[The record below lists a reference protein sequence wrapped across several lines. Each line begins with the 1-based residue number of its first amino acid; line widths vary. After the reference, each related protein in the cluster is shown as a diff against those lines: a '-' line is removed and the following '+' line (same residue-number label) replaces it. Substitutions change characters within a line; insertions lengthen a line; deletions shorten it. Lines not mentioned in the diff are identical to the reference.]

1 MAFPFA
7 PISSEMNP
15 YQNVHAD
22 VLRATSRVFAALKVI
37 PHLVGPKEV
46 WAPWMARELAEELV
60 QVPEPTIDSPY
71 PKLLGNLCDMLY
83 HYFGRG
89 MTVDMLD
96 FTGVQT
102 QSYDSSGVE
111 YIDFPLDELPEPM
124 GDDLWWKVLPSSV
137 SLRVTPPPPASSH
150 MTQESLDPRKQPP
163 SPSPDVV
170 IVTAPDTIM
179 RPKRKRTAMSGGPKR
194 AKRRIFESSEDES
207 SEDENNVQA
216 EPSTQ
221 SRGKDNVDAPIPKV
235 CDNCKTRGSV
245 CVWPTSTELGSSR
258 NERRACTACVTQ
270 KTRCCIAGVF
280 SIRRPRG
287 KKATQQ
293 QDSEVDTLM
302 ERFDEICARILD
314 LEKKLAINDEER
326 RLLEER
332 ISELEGHVRQLKR

>member
-1 MAFPFA
+1 
-7 PISSEMNP
+7 
-15 YQNVHAD
+15 
-22 VLRATSRVFAALKVI
+22 
-37 PHLVGPKEV
+37 
-46 WAPWMARELAEELV
+46 
-60 QVPEPTIDSPY
+60 
-71 PKLLGNLCDMLY
+71 MLY

-124 GDDLWWKVLPSSV
+124 GDDLWWKVLPSSGKPLPHFTYDFFNVVV

-150 MTQESLDPRKQPP
+150 MTQESLDSREQPP

-221 SRGKDNVDAPIPKV
+221 SRGKDNVDAPIPKA
-235 CDNCKTRGSV
+235 GSV
-245 CVWPTSTELGSSR
+245 PLQPDRQTNSHSYRFVTTARPAAPYACGPRAPNWDPPGTRDAPALHASR
-258 NERRACTACVTQ
+258 R
-270 KTRCCIAGVF
+270 KPGVALQA
-280 SIRRPRG
+280 S
-287 KKATQQ
+287 
-293 QDSEVDTLM
+293 
-302 ERFDEICARILD
+302 
-314 LEKKLAINDEER
+314 
-326 RLLEER
+326 LL
-332 ISELEGHVRQLKR
+332 IFFVLFLF